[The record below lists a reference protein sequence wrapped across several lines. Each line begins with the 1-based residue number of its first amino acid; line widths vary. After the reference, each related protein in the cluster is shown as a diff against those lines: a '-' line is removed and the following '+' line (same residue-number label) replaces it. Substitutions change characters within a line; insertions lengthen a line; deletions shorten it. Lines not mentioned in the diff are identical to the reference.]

1 MDGLRELNKLIE
13 AKNRDKTKGRIPL
26 VRSLE
31 EFISTDLQKDT
42 NFRGFIQS
50 DSSIVQSQGEM
61 LLEHSTLPTQ
71 ALTLLELAI
80 DKCHPIPT
88 GLPSV
93 DLLLQGGVYPG
104 EVTEILG
111 PIASGKTQLLHL
123 LAINSA
129 HSLSSVLYIDN
140 NCSFSA
146 RRALKLWSKINSHT
160 DETQSTRGENM
171 LKRIQV
177 LSLSDPFLLLPM
189 LRNLLTN
196 IQEKSSE
203 FYSTL
208 KLVIFDNFSFL
219 LSPIIEGFTTQ
230 GLILYSQTEK
240 TLKYIANILN
250 IAVVI
255 ANRSSPTFHT
265 SDNNLINTFKYNRLG
280 YQWNNVASTRIL
292 LERDTTHTHTDTPT
306 AEVRAKVKIFLLRS
320 NLAGEKHVSEFKIPI
335 TK

>member
-1 MDGLRELNKLIE
+1 MDGLRELNKQIE
-13 AKNRDKTKGRIPL
+13 AKNEEETDKTKGRIPL

-31 EFISTDLQKDT
+31 EFISTDLQKDI
-42 NFRGFIQS
+42 NYNNFIQTTP
-50 DSSIVQSQGEM
+50 SIVQCQGEL

-71 ALTLLELAI
+71 ASDLLDLAL

-93 DLLLQGGVYPG
+93 DMLLQGGVYPG
-104 EVTEILG
+104 EVTEVLG
-111 PIASGKTQLLHL
+111 AIATGKTQLLHL
-123 LAINSA
+123 LAIHCA

-146 RRALKLWSKINSHT
+146 RRALRLWYKINSHT
-160 DETQSTRGENM
+160 DETQSTTGENM
-171 LKRIQV
+171 LKSIRI
-177 LSLSDPFLLLPM
+177 LSLYDPLLLLPM

-196 IQEKSSE
+196 IQEKTND

-208 KLVIFDNFSFL
+208 RLVIFDNFSFL
-219 LSPIIEGFTTQ
+219 LSPILEGFTIQ
-230 GLILYSQTEK
+230 GLILYSQIEK
-240 TLKYIANILN
+240 TINYIANVHN

-255 ANRSSPTFHT
+255 ANRSSPLFHT
-265 SDNNLINTFKYNRLG
+265 SESNLINTFKYTRLG

-292 LERDTTHTHTDTPT
+292 LNRDVTEVDT
-306 AEVRAKVKIFLLRS
+306 RAKVKIFLLRS
-320 NLAGEKHVSEFKIPI
+320 NLAQERYESEFKIPI